1 MEFRSAAAGILFLLL
16 LSFLQTC
23 SGNRLTEKTELP
35 SSFCGAVSVLKHS
48 KHSTSPQ
55 LPKSTGGKAKPWIL
69 PAANTCRQPE
79 AH

>member
-23 SGNRLTEKTELP
+23 SGSRLTEKTELP

-55 LPKSTGGKAKPWIL
+55 LPKSTGEKAKPWIL
-69 PAANTCRQPE
+69 PAVNTCRQLE